1 MSGLNPTAIEW
12 CKFTWNP
19 IVGCTHG
26 CPWCYARRQAK
37 RQKHNCD
44 LCYRFE
50 PHLHAERLLAVTPRQ
65 KPARIFVCSMAEF
78 FDPDVPQHWQAAVFL
93 AMDKAPQHTFIILTK
108 RSDLAVARLRTVK
121 VRPNW
126 WFMTSITNQ
135 ADADLRVPE
144 ILKLKA
150 LGWPVVGVSYEPALD
165 TVDFDKYPELDW
177 IIIGAQT
184 GPGKR
189 DPNIPLALCANT
201 IISAHRTN
209 VPVFVKNNVG
219 WAKQIREFP
228 RNRCPS

>member
-126 WFMTSITNQ
+126 WFLTSITNQ

-150 LGWPVVGVSYEPALD
+150 LGWPVVGVSYEPALGP
-165 TVDFDKYPELDW
+165 VDFSPWNLDW
-177 IIIGAQT
+177 IIVGAQT
-184 GPGKR
+184 GPKAVKPKR
-189 DPNIPLALCANT
+189 AWVLNT
-201 IISAHRTN
+201 IAQGSVFA
-209 VPVFVKNNVG
+209 VPVFVKGNVG
-219 WAKQIREFP
+219 WPEQIRECP